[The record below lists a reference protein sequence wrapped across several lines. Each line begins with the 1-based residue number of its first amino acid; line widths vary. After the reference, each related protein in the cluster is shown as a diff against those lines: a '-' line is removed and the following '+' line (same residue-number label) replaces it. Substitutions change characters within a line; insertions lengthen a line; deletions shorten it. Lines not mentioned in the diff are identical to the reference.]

1 MKKIGFIFLFLAIY
15 LLCSSQ
21 TYHGT
26 ILRVID
32 GDSFIF
38 QTEEGSLRVR
48 LQGIDAP
55 EKDQPFGIESTK
67 FMEGYLNKPAD
78 LIYYGLDQYDRTLG
92 TLMVE
97 GQNINLIS
105 LKLGFSWH
113 FKKYSKDVDFANA
126 EIYARNNRLG
136 LWKLDNPIPP
146 WEWRK
151 SHKK

>member
-1 MKKIGFIFLFLAIY
+1 MKKIGLILLFLAF
-15 LLCSSQ
+15 CFTGFTQ

-32 GDSFIF
+32 GDTFIF

-55 EKDQPFGIESTK
+55 EKDQPFGTESTE
-67 FMEGYLNKPAD
+67 FINGFLDKPAD

-92 TLMVE
+92 TLMVD
-97 GQNINLIS
+97 GQNINLLSI
-105 LKLGFSWH
+105 KLGFSWH
-113 FKKYSKDVDFANA
+113 FKKYSKDVDFAAA
-126 EIYARNNRLG
+126 EIYARENKLG
-136 LWKLDNPIPP
+136 LWKLDNLIPP